1 MVKFYESDKI
11 DYSDSVKNYYVTLY
25 YIFLGTKWT
34 QIGHLA
40 ETLGWSKQ

>member
-11 DYSDSVKNYYVTLY
+11 DYSDSVKNY
-25 YIFLGTKWT
+25 
-34 QIGHLA
+34 HLA